1 MHYRITNNKFDRF
14 KKDFNNL
21 VEYYRRDYAVE
32 SKKYIGKRAYV
43 IILKK

>member
-32 SKKYIGKRAYV
+32 SKKRLGAI
-43 IILKK
+43 